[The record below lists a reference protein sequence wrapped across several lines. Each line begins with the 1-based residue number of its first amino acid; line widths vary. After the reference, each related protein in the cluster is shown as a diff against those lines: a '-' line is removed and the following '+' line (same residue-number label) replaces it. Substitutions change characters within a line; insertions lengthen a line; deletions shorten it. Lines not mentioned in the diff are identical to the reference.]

1 MRLRGV
7 GDTEKSGG
15 GGGQKIYLEG
25 PQVTENRRDAGV
37 L

>member
-7 GDTEKSGG
+7 GDTEK
-15 GGGQKIYLEG
+15 GGQKIYLEG